1 MAWFVNHY
9 RCSRCDSTWED
20 ECSSCPEDECGECGS
35 RHMDPFESE
44 DVTIQIRDLDGGL
57 CSILVSP
64 ATAEEDPEYED
75 MRGDDGEPL
84 IFADRGAAVAYLVAN
99 ADAIAAAREAA
110 EDEAYG

>member
-1 MAWFVNHY
+1 MAWYRNHY
-9 RCSRCDSTWED
+9 DCDRCGNSWED
-20 ECSSCPEDECGECGS
+20 EWSSSPDDVCGECEAKHIGTTKT
-35 RHMDPFESE
+35 E
-44 DVTIQIRDLDGGL
+44 DLTIQLHDLDDGL

-75 MRGDDGEPL
+75 MCGDDGEPL
-84 IFADRGAAVAYLVAN
+84 IFADRDEAVAYLVAN